1 MIRFAIL
8 LLFVLKNIL
17 IKILCCGK
25 ILVRCKLNIQH
36 KFVKT
41 CDYVLETMHTLFS
54 RVFTLLKFASQLE
67 YAFFVRSFGCA
78 FFVLWGKCMTEK
90 DYIESY
96 IKAIN
101 EREERSGKYTEPW
114 KVDDN
119 TPEDNKG
126 TLGLLR
132 ELYTYK
138 KMYERL
144 HNTVIDIIRDYKDIE
159 VKEKLTKC
167 LINTE
172 QLYVTQG
179 ILPPDY
185 MFAEEL
191 IIAYLLVY
199 IRKNEIKVPAEYGET
214 AFFKES
220 LDWLKDLSAKDELSR
235 ALFKYANSLDDWEF

>member
-1 MIRFAIL
+1 MYSFSCGFSITRFTSLWELRVL
-8 LLFVLKNIL
+8 L
-17 IKILCCGK
+17 
-25 ILVRCKLNIQH
+25 
-36 KFVKT
+36 
-41 CDYVLETMHTLFS
+41 
-54 RVFTLLKFASQLE
+54 
-67 YAFFVRSFGCA
+67 RSFGCA

-96 IKAIN
+96 MKAIN

-126 TLGLLR
+126 TLGLFR

-167 LINTE
+167 LIDTE

-191 IIAYLLVY
+191 IIAYLLAY
-199 IRKNEIKVPAEYGET
+199 IRKNGIKVPAEYGEI

-235 ALFKYANSLDDWEF
+235 ALFKYADSLDDWENSKIKYKKESESF